1 MCFNICGTS
10 VKYNNYYQVQ
20 YRLRNLPVYVE
31 FCAENVPD
39 SKSGALSGPLSLLAY
54 FTYTRERRRVRGGP
68 SFGGAPEFEKPC
80 VPSPGRARQKQAFL
94 GAETLKNPYKNH
106 QMHPSV
112 APSDARA
119 IAFLR

>member
-1 MCFNICGTS
+1 MGA
-10 VKYNNYYQVQ
+10 QV
-20 YRLRNLPVYVE
+20 LR
-31 FCAENVPD
+31 
-39 SKSGALSGPLSLLAY
+39 
-54 FTYTRERRRVRGGP
+54 
-68 SFGGAPEFEKPC
+68 GAPEFQKPC

-119 IAFLR
+119 IAFLRWKILKIPNMRWPIFQTPQSIKIRVGVPYPCLPIFLLVVLPIT